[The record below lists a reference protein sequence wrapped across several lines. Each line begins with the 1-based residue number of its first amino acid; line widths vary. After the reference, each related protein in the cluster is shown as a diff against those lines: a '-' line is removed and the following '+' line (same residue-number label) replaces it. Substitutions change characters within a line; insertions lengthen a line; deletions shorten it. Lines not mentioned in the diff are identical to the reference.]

1 MPCSFFA
8 GGLRQRQL
16 VFTWERA
23 YCIFWK
29 RREIGRKPGLFLL
42 SHHGAERGGENGET
56 AVWRRPSGGPFP
68 GSLGR
73 GEAGAAPGH
82 GIPGDLDGSAVPAQV
97 ERAAKGDA
105 TAFRLLRDAMAEAA
119 EEEEK
124 ERLLTQEDL
133 KGLSDE
139 ELRAL
144 LERCREDG
152 GA

>member
-1 MPCSFFA
+1 MPCSSFT

-29 RREIGRKPGLFLL
+29 RREIGRKPGLFLF
-42 SHHGAERGGENGET
+42 SHHGGERGERMEKQRFGEGLQE
-56 AVWRRPSGGPFP
+56 ALSQEVWEEEKRDQLRAMGY
-68 GSLGR
+68 R
-73 GEAGAAPGH
+73 GTWM
-82 GIPGDLDGSAVPAQV
+82 DLLFQAQV

-119 EEEEK
+119 EEEK
-124 ERLLTQEDL
+124 SRALTGEDL
-133 KGLSDE
+133 RQMSDE
-139 ELRAL
+139 ELWAL

-152 GA
+152 GE